1 MMNRYFI
8 AVLFL
13 FCLCFSPVVVF
24 AAPITVPPSLVEGDT
39 YRIAFVTTGTTTAE
53 SSDIATYNTFVTNQ
67 ANLQPE
73 LAALGTTWTAVGST
87 SAVDARDNTETNP
100 FNASHADIPIFL
112 LDGTK
117 LVDSNADLWDGTID
131 NQFRVRRDGTIA
143 PTTGGFQWTGTDDD
157 GKSASGGFDQFALGT
172 TNGSHVMVG
181 NNFSS
186 TGNNDWVEHFVDTK
200 NNTKFMYAISGEL
213 TVPSPYTMTM
223 FGQSAYNVNT
233 AAMDV
238 TLGVTGYEIE
248 DFEDAILLPGLSPP
262 VHTSNPWNNYFQ
274 LSEHIGPG
282 AWDGSKRLGL
292 VFQGNVTFTL
302 PPGVRSVGVGFG
314 FIGRSGQTVQI
325 NGRSAVDFSVLN
337 GFVFH
342 NNYRNGYLRIDAV
355 DGAPPISTVT
365 FSEYA
370 ELYSLDHLAL
380 KLPDADGD
388 GFSTLVDC
396 DDTNPAINPAA
407 TEICDGIDND
417 CDGSIDQVDNDGDGV
432 SLCNGDCDDAN
443 ATVYPGAEELCDGI
457 DNDCDGSVDE
467 GLISTYYADQDGDG
481 YGNLNNVTMACEQ
494 PAGYVLDNSDCNDN
508 DSGINPEA
516 SEICDGLDN
525 DCDGEVD
532 EGLTFDAD
540 ADGHT
545 SLDSCEGSKDDCDDT
560 NADVFP
566 GAPELC
572 DGLDND
578 CDGEVDEGLTF
589 DADEDGHTTPDS
601 CEGTRDDCDDT
612 DANVYPGA
620 PELCDD
626 LDNDCDGTIDE
637 GLITVTTKDHSV
649 ALDATGSAVITP
661 ADVDDGSTACGVAI
675 LSVSPSSFDCDDIGT
690 NTVTLTVTDDNG
702 NSDTATA
709 TVTVQDATA
718 PTVTAT
724 LVPVKVK
731 KKHGCFRVEF
741 SATDNCDVADMSAE
755 LNGYD
760 VTNGQIVELKKKKK
774 FKVKIKGEGSHDDDS
789 KSHDDGSSGGRHC
802 HADVKFEG
810 PDFALTVTAT
820 DESGNEGTATDDFV
834 FPSKHDGHSHD
845 DSSSGHKKK

>member
-1 MMNRYFI
+1 MMNRYFGTL
-8 AVLFL
+8 LFL
-13 FCLCFSPVVVF
+13 FCLFFSPVVVF
-24 AAPITVPPSLVEGDT
+24 AAPITIPPSLVEGDS
-39 YRIAFVTTGTTTAE
+39 YRLAFITTDTTTAT
-53 SSDIATYNTFVTNQ
+53 SGDIATYNNFVTAQ
-67 ANLQPE
+67 ANLQAE
-73 LAALGTTWTAVGST
+73 LAALGTTWKAIGST
-87 SAVDARDNTETNP
+87 TTVDARDNTETNP
-100 FNASHADIPIFL
+100 SNASHADVPIFL

-117 LVDSNADLWDGTID
+117 LVDLNSDLWDGTID
-131 NQFRVRRDGTIA
+131 NQFRVRSDGSLA
-143 PTTGGFQWTGTDDD
+143 PVGQFQWTGTDGD
-157 GKSASGGFDQFALGT
+157 GRNSSLGYGQFALGT
-172 TNGSHVMVG
+172 TSGSSVRVG
-181 NNFSS
+181 KNSS
-186 TGNNDWVEHFVDTK
+186 TGTINWVQDFVDNK
-200 NNTKFMYAISGEL
+200 NNTRSMYAISGEL
-213 TVPSPYTMTM
+213 TVPSPTITM
-223 FGQSAYNVNT
+223 FGPSAYNANT
-233 AAMDV
+233 SAMDA

-248 DFEDAILLPGLSPP
+248 DFEDAILLPGLSET
-262 VHTSNPWNNYFQ
+262 HSGYYFN
-274 LSEHIGPG
+274 LPEHAGPS
-282 AWDGSKRLGL
+282 AWDGS
-292 VFQGNVTFTL
+292 GNKALFFSGTVTFTL

-314 FIGRSGQTVQI
+314 FIDRNGQTVQI
-325 NGRSAVDFSVLN
+325 NGKSAVDFSVLS

-342 NNYRNGYLRIDAV
+342 HNGRNGYLRIDAV
-355 DGAPPISTVT
+355 DGAPSISTVT
-365 FSEYA
+365 FSSYV

-649 ALDATGSAVITP
+649 ALDATGNAVITA

-820 DESGNEGTATDDFV
+820 DDSDNEGTATDDFV

-845 DSSSGHKKK
+845 GHSHDDNSSGHGKKK

>member
-1 MMNRYFI
+1 M
-8 AVLFL
+8 
-13 FCLCFSPVVVF
+13 
-24 AAPITVPPSLVEGDT
+24 
-39 YRIAFVTTGTTTAE
+39 
-53 SSDIATYNTFVTNQ
+53 
-67 ANLQPE
+67 
-73 LAALGTTWTAVGST
+73 
-87 SAVDARDNTETNP
+87 
-100 FNASHADIPIFL
+100 

-380 KLPDADGD
+380 KLPD
-388 GFSTLVDC
+388 
-396 DDTNPAINPAA
+396 
-407 TEICDGIDND
+407 
-417 CDGSIDQVDNDGDGV
+417 
-432 SLCNGDCDDAN
+432 
-443 ATVYPGAEELCDGI
+443 
-457 DNDCDGSVDE
+457 
-467 GLISTYYADQDGDG
+467 
-481 YGNLNNVTMACEQ
+481 
-494 PAGYVLDNSDCNDN
+494 
-508 DSGINPEA
+508 
-516 SEICDGLDN
+516 
-525 DCDGEVD
+525 
-532 EGLTFDAD
+532 
-540 ADGHT
+540 
-545 SLDSCEGSKDDCDDT
+545 
-560 NADVFP
+560 
-566 GAPELC
+566 
-572 DGLDND
+572 
-578 CDGEVDEGLTF
+578 
-589 DADEDGHTTPDS
+589 
-601 CEGTRDDCDDT
+601 
-612 DANVYPGA
+612 
-620 PELCDD
+620 
-626 LDNDCDGTIDE
+626 
-637 GLITVTTKDHSV
+637 
-649 ALDATGSAVITP
+649 
-661 ADVDDGSTACGVAI
+661 
-675 LSVSPSSFDCDDIGT
+675 
-690 NTVTLTVTDDNG
+690 
-702 NSDTATA
+702 
-709 TVTVQDATA
+709 
-718 PTVTAT
+718 
-724 LVPVKVK
+724 
-731 KKHGCFRVEF
+731 
-741 SATDNCDVADMSAE
+741 
-755 LNGYD
+755 
-760 VTNGQIVELKKKKK
+760 
-774 FKVKIKGEGSHDDDS
+774 
-789 KSHDDGSSGGRHC
+789 
-802 HADVKFEG
+802 
-810 PDFALTVTAT
+810 
-820 DESGNEGTATDDFV
+820 
-834 FPSKHDGHSHD
+834 
-845 DSSSGHKKK
+845 